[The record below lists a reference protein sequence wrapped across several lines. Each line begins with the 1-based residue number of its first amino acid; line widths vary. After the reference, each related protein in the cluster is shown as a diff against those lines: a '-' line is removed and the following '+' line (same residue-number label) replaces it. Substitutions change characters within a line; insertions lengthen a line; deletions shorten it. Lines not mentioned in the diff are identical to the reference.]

1 MKKFLKVLAVS
12 TGVAVVCYGIFRIVE
27 SIKNAYVYPEA
38 DLDEADLDDDCF
50 EPDFEDEDCYET
62 NVDID

>member
-27 SIKNAYVYPEA
+27 SIRNAYVYPEA
-38 DLDEADLDDDCF
+38 SLDETDLDDDDF
-50 EPDFEDEDCYET
+50 EPDFEDEDSF
-62 NVDID
+62 DID